1 MIMAST
7 QNDEEKSNSNNVQAG
22 SICPLNAASRMS
34 AARGAHNRYGYFDLP
49 SCQVCLLIV
58 T

>member
-1 MIMAST
+1 MAST